1 LHAIRQRNQSPGTH
15 LPIAAKLQ
23 VFAKGSTNAMSKV
36 LLITGAS
43 RGIGAETARLA
54 AVQGYSLCLNYRH
67 ATEAAT
73 ELQQSLSDQGHN
85 AIVFQADISQESEVI
100 SMFEAIDD
108 RFGRLDGLVNNAGIL
123 EPQSALVDM
132 SAERW
137 RRVLDV
143 NVVGS
148 FLCAREAIK
157 RMSTQQGGDGG
168 SIVNVSSRAAD
179 LGAANEY
186 VDYAAAKGAIDAM
199 TTGLCNE
206 VGNQGIRVNA
216 VKPGLIY
223 TDIHAD
229 GGEAG
234 RVDRLKS
241 GVPMQ
246 RGGLPSEVAEAI
258 LWLLSDASSYTS
270 GSFIDVSGGR

>member
-1 LHAIRQRNQSPGTH
+1 
-15 LPIAAKLQ
+15 
-23 VFAKGSTNAMSKV
+23 MSKV

-54 AVQGYSLCLNYRH
+54 AAHGYSLCLNYLHNER
-67 ATEAAT
+67 AANELLEALTAG
-73 ELQQSLSDQGHN
+73 GHQ
-85 AIVFQADISQESEVI
+85 AIMFQANVGIESEVEA
-100 SMFEAIDD
+100 MFRAIDRD
-108 RFGRLDGLVNNAGIL
+108 LGRLDGLVNNAGIL
-123 EPQSALVDM
+123 EPQSDLVDM
-132 SAERW
+132 SPERW
-137 RRVLDV
+137 QRILET
-143 NVVGS
+143 NVIGS

-157 RMSTQQGGDGG
+157 RMSTQHGGKGG
-168 SIVNVSSRAAD
+168 SIVNLSSRAAD
-179 LGAANEY
+179 LGAPHEY

-199 TTGLCNE
+199 TIGLAKE
-206 VGNQGIRVNA
+206 VGDQGIRVNA

-246 RGGLPSEVAEAI
+246 RGGLPIEVAEAI
-258 LWLLSDASSYTS
+258 LWLLSDASAYTS